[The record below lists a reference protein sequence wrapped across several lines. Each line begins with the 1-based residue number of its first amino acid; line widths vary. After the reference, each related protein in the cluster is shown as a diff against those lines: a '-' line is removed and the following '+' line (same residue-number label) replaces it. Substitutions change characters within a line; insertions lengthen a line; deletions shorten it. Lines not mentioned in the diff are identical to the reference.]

1 MPPNTVKHTAP
12 MTTSP
17 SPSLRALSPF
27 LTPYKG
33 RIVWAGVFLVLA
45 ALATLA
51 TPLILRQVIDQGFA
65 PAIANKDTS
74 YLLATLFELGAAAAL
89 MALAA
94 GARFMVVSW
103 LGERVVSDIRSAVY
117 TRLLEQ
123 PPQYFETLKTGE
135 VLSRLTTDTTLIQ
148 TLVGSSLSMGIRNA
162 LLVAGSIGMLFYTY
176 PKTTA
181 LVLAIIGCVMAV
193 ITLFSRRV
201 RKLSRSSQDRVA
213 DISSLAGEAL
223 NAVTTVQA
231 HNQQDYEVK
240 RFGARVEAAF
250 NTAMRR
256 TRLRALMMI
265 FIMLAFAA
273 ALLFGL
279 WLGGRSVIAGE
290 TTVGELTQF
299 FIYAMMVGSGVGIM
313 AEVWGDVQRAA
324 GASERLVELLSAKPS
339 IADAVNPTILPADAM
354 KSVVFDNVA
363 FTYPARPD
371 VPVLKGVSFTVQP
384 GQRVALVGPSGAGK
398 TTVFALLQRFYDP
411 QSEAQSGSVSIAGV
425 AVNQLK
431 LADLRNLMSVVPQE
445 PVIFSDTFANNIR
458 YGKPSAS
465 LAQVK
470 AAAQAA
476 QLASFIDSLPDGYD
490 TDLGERGVRLSGG
503 QKQRLAIARAILRD
517 APILLLDEAT
527 AALDANSEAEVQKAL
542 DIAMQGRTVLVIAHR
557 LATVKNCDT
566 IYVFESGH
574 IVQQGTHDALMAQD
588 GLYQKLASLQ
598 ALD

>member
-1 MPPNTVKHTAP
+1 MSST
-12 MTTSP
+12 
-17 SPSLRALSPF
+17 PSLRALTPF
-27 LTPYKG
+27 LTPYRG
-33 RIVWAGVFLVLA
+33 RIVWAGIFLVLA

-74 YLLATLFELGAAAAL
+74 YLIATLFELGAAAAL

-117 TRLLEQ
+117 TRLLDQ

-162 LLVAGSIGMLFYTY
+162 LLVVGSIVMLFVTY

-181 LVLAIIGCVMAV
+181 LVLAIIGGVMAV
-193 ITLFSRRV
+193 ISLFSRRV

-231 HNQQDYEVK
+231 HNQQGYEVK
-240 RFGARVEAAF
+240 RFGTRVEAAF
-250 NTAMRR
+250 STAMRR
-256 TRLRALMMI
+256 TRLRALMMV

-279 WLGGRSVIAGE
+279 WLGGRSVIAGD

-324 GASERLVELLSAKPS
+324 GASERLVELLSAQPS
-339 IADAVNPTILPADAM
+339 IADASHPTFLPAHAL
-354 KSVVFDNVA
+354 KAVVFENIV

-371 VPVLKGVSFTVQP
+371 VPVLKGISFTVQP

-398 TTVFALLQRFYDP
+398 TTVFALLQRFY
-411 QSEAQSGSVSIAGV
+411 EAQSGSVSIAGV

-458 YGKPSAS
+458 YGKPDAS
-465 LAQVK
+465 LELVK

-527 AALDANSEAEVQKAL
+527 AALDAGSEAEVQKAL

-557 LATVKNCDT
+557 LATVKHCDT
-566 IYVFESGH
+566 IYVFEAGH
-574 IVQQGTHDALMAQD
+574 IVQQGMHDALMAQD
-588 GLYQKLASLQ
+588 GLYQKLAHLQ
-598 ALD
+598 ALH

>member
-1 MPPNTVKHTAP
+1 MTPTPISATPN
-12 MTTSP
+12 
-17 SPSLRALSPF
+17 LRALTPF
-27 LTPYKG
+27 LTPYRG
-33 RIVWAGVFLVLA
+33 RIIWAGVFLVLA

-65 PAIANKDTS
+65 PAIAKKDTA
-74 YLLATLFELGAAAAL
+74 YLIATLFELGAAAAL

-117 TRLLEQ
+117 TRLLDQ

-162 LLVAGSIGMLFYTY
+162 LLVIGSIGMLFYTY

-181 LVLAIIGCVMAV
+181 LVLAIIGGVMAV
-193 ITLFSRRV
+193 IGGFSRRV

-231 HNQQDYEVK
+231 HNQQGYEVK
-240 RFGARVEAAF
+240 RFGNKVEAAF
-250 NTAMRR
+250 TTAMRR
-256 TRLRALMMI
+256 TRLRALMMV

-279 WLGGRSVIAGE
+279 WLGGRGVIAGE

-324 GASERLVELLSAKPS
+324 GASERLVELLSAKPT
-339 IADAVNPTILPADAM
+339 IADPINPHTLAPAAPKTIAFTD
-354 KSVVFDNVA
+354 VA
-363 FTYPARPD
+363 FTYPARAD
-371 VPVLKGVSFTVQP
+371 VPVLKGVSFIVHA

-398 TTVFALLQRFYDP
+398 TTVFALLQRFY
-411 QSEAQSGSVSIAGV
+411 EAQSGSVSIAGV
-425 AVNQLK
+425 PVNQLK

-458 YGKPSAS
+458 YGKPEAT
-465 LAQVK
+465 LAQIQT
-470 AAAQAA
+470 AAQAA
-476 QLASFIDSLPDGYD
+476 QLASFIDTLPDGYD

-542 DIAMQGRTVLVIAHR
+542 DIAMAGRTVLVIAHR
-557 LATVKNCDT
+557 LATIQHCDN
-566 IYVFESGH
+566 IVVFEASQ
-574 IVQQGTHDALMAQD
+574 IVQQGTHDALMACA
-588 GLYQKLASLQ
+588 GVYQQLATLQ
-598 ALD
+598 ALR

>member
-1 MPPNTVKHTAP
+1 MRTMIITA
-12 MTTSP
+12 TAATSP
-17 SPSLRALSPF
+17 TPNLRALLPF
-27 LTPYKG
+27 LTPYRG
-33 RIVWAGVFLVLA
+33 RVVWAGVFLVLA

-65 PAIANKDTS
+65 PAIAKKDTS
-74 YLLATLFELGAAAAL
+74 YLVATLFELGAAAIV

-117 TRLLEQ
+117 TRLLDQ

-162 LLVAGSIGMLFYTY
+162 LLVIGSIGMLFYTY

-181 LVLAIIGCVMAV
+181 LVLAMIGGVMAV
-193 ITLFSRRV
+193 ITVFSRRV

-231 HNQQDYEVK
+231 HNQQGYEVK
-240 RFGARVEAAF
+240 RFGMRVEAAF
-250 NTAMRR
+250 ATAMRR

-279 WLGGRSVIAGE
+279 WLGGRGVIAGE

-299 FIYAMMVGSGVGIM
+299 FIYAIMVGSGVGIM

-339 IADAVNPTILPADAM
+339 IADAPQTVSVDPATPKTIR
-354 KSVVFDNVA
+354 FEGIA

-371 VPVLKGVSFTVQP
+371 VPVLRGIDFTVNT
-384 GQRVALVGPSGAGK
+384 GQRVALVGASGAGK
-398 TTVFALLQRFYDP
+398 TTVFALLQRFY
-411 QSEAQSGSVSIAGV
+411 EAQSGNVSIAGV
-425 AVNQLK
+425 PVNQLK
-431 LADLRNLMSVVPQE
+431 LTDLRNLMSVVPQE
-445 PVIFSDTFANNIR
+445 PVVFSDSFANNIR
-458 YGKPSAS
+458 YGKPDAS
-465 LAQVK
+465 LAQIK
-470 AAAQAA
+470 TAAQAA
-476 QLASFIDSLPDGYD
+476 QLATFIDSLPDGYD

-527 AALDANSEAEVQKAL
+527 AALDASSEAEVQKAL
-542 DIAMQGRTVLVIAHR
+542 DAAMTGRTVLVIAHR
-557 LATVKNCDT
+557 LATIQHCDT
-566 IYVFESGH
+566 ILVFEAGQ
-574 IVQQGTHDALMAQD
+574 IVQQGTHDTLMAQK
-588 GLYQKLASLQ
+588 GVYQTLASLQ
-598 ALD
+598 ALH

>member
-1 MPPNTVKHTAP
+1 MTIAHTPTLPNT
-12 MTTSP
+12 
-17 SPSLRALSPF
+17 SLRALLPF
-27 LTPYKG
+27 LSPYRG
-33 RIVWAGVFLVLA
+33 RIVWAGVFLTIA

-51 TPLILRQVIDQGFA
+51 TPLILRQVIDQGFT

-74 YLLATLFELGAAAAL
+74 YLLATLFELGSAAVL

-117 TRLLEQ
+117 ARLLDQ

-148 TLVGSSLSMGIRNA
+148 TLVGSSLSMGIRNG
-162 LLVAGSIGMLFYTY
+162 LLVIGSIGMLFYTY

-181 LVLAIIGCVMAV
+181 LVLAIIAGVMAI
-193 ITLFSRRV
+193 ITLISRRV

-231 HNQQDYEVK
+231 HNQQSYEIK
-240 RFGARVEAAF
+240 RFGTRVEAAF
-250 NTAMRR
+250 HTAMRR
-256 TRLRALMMI
+256 TRLRALMMV

-279 WLGGRSVIAGE
+279 WLGGRSVIAGH
-290 TTVGELTQF
+290 TSVGELTQF

-324 GASERLVELLSAKPS
+324 GASERLVELLSATIG
-339 IADAVNPTILPADAM
+339 IADPKTSIQVAPGTPVDIAF
-354 KSVVFDNVA
+354 KQIA

-371 VPVLKGVSFTVQP
+371 VPVLKAVSFKVAA

-398 TTVFALLQRFYDP
+398 TTVFALLQRFY
-411 QSEAQSGSVSIAGV
+411 EAHQGLVSIAGV
-425 AVNQLK
+425 AVNQFK

-458 YGKPSAS
+458 YGKAQAS
-465 LAQVK
+465 LAAVK

-476 QLASFIDSLPDGYD
+476 QLAEFIDSLPDGYD

-527 AALDANSEAEVQKAL
+527 AALDASSEALVQKAL
-542 DIAMQGRTVLVIAHR
+542 NTAMQGRTVIVIAHR
-557 LATVKNCDT
+557 LATVQHCDM
-566 IYVFESGH
+566 ILVFEGGQ
-574 IVQQGTHDALMAQD
+574 IVQTGSHEALMGQD
-588 GLYQKLASLQ
+588 GLYKRLASLQ

>member
-1 MPPNTVKHTAP
+1 MTDNALAPPN
-12 MTTSP
+12 
-17 SPSLRALSPF
+17 LRALIPF
-27 LTPYKG
+27 LTPYRG
-33 RIVWAGVFLVLA
+33 RIVWAGIFLVLA

-65 PAIANKDTS
+65 PAIAKKDTA
-74 YLLATLFELGAAAAL
+74 YLTTTLFELGFAAAL
-89 MALAA
+89 MAFAA

-117 TRLLEQ
+117 TRLLDQ
-123 PPQYFETLKTGE
+123 PPHYFENLKTGE

-162 LLVAGSIGMLFYTY
+162 LLVVGSIGMLFYTY

-181 LVLAIIGCVMAV
+181 LVLAIIACVMAV

-231 HNQQDYEVK
+231 HNQQAYEVQ
-240 RFGARVEAAF
+240 RFGTRVEAAF
-250 NTAMRR
+250 TTAMRR

-324 GASERLVELLSAKPS
+324 GASERLVELLNAQPS
-339 IADAVNPTILPADAM
+339 IADATHTAALPAHAAITVDFAG
-354 KSVVFDNVA
+354 VA

-371 VPVLKGVSFTVQP
+371 VPVLKGIGFSVKP

-398 TTVFALLQRFYDP
+398 TTVFALLQRFY
-411 QSEAQSGSVSIAGV
+411 EAQAGTVCV
-425 AVNQLK
+425 AGIPIQQLK
-431 LADLRNLMSVVPQE
+431 LADLRDLMSVVPQE

-458 YGKPSAS
+458 YGKPTAS
-465 LAQVK
+465 LEQVQ

-476 QLASFIDSLPDGYD
+476 QLADFIKSLPDGYD

-503 QKQRLAIARAILRD
+503 QKQRLAIARAILRNT
-517 APILLLDEAT
+517 PILLLDEAT
-527 AALDANSEAEVQKAL
+527 AALDANSEAQVQEAL
-542 DIAMQGRTVLVIAHR
+542 NHAMHNRTVLVIAHR
-557 LATVKNCDT
+557 LATIQHCDT
-566 IYVFESGH
+566 ILVFEAGR
-574 IVQQGTHDALMAQD
+574 IVQEGTHEALMGQP
-588 GLYQKLASLQ
+588 GVYQKLAKLQ
-598 ALD
+598 ALDA

>member
-1 MPPNTVKHTAP
+1 
-12 MTTSP
+12 MTTPAITSSAATSP
-17 SPSLRALSPF
+17 NLRALTPF
-27 LTPYKG
+27 LTPYRG
-33 RIVWAGVFLVLA
+33 RIIWAGVFLVLA

-65 PAIANKDTS
+65 PAIAKKDTS
-74 YLLATLFELGAAAAL
+74 YLIATLFELGAAAAL

-117 TRLLEQ
+117 TRLLDQ

-231 HNQQDYEVK
+231 HNQQAYEVK
-240 RFGARVEAAF
+240 RFGTRVEAAF

-324 GASERLVELLSAKPS
+324 GASERLVELLSAQPS
-339 IADAVNPTILPADAM
+339 IADAANPSTLPADAL

-363 FTYPARPD
+363 FTYPSRLD

-398 TTVFALLQRFYDP
+398 TTVFALLQRFY
-411 QSEAQSGSVSIAGV
+411 EAQSGSVSIAGV

-465 LAQVK
+465 LEQVK

-574 IVQQGTHDALMAQD
+574 IVQQGTHDGLIAQD

>member
-1 MPPNTVKHTAP
+1 MQD
-12 MTTSP
+12 TTP
-17 SPSLRALSPF
+17 QTPTNLRALLPF
-27 LTPYKG
+27 LTPYRA
-33 RIVWAGVFLVLA
+33 RIIWAGVFLVVA

-65 PAIANKDTS
+65 PAIAKKDTT
-74 YLLATLFELGAAAAL
+74 YLLTTLFELGAAAAL

-117 TRLLEQ
+117 TRLLDQ

-148 TLVGSSLSMGIRNA
+148 TLVGSSLSMGIRNG
-162 LLVAGSIGMLFYTY
+162 LLVIGSIGMLFYTY

-231 HNQQDYEVK
+231 HNQQAYEVK

-250 NTAMRR
+250 TTAMRR
-256 TRLRALMMI
+256 TRLRALMMV

-279 WLGGRSVIAGE
+279 WLGGRSVIAGD

-339 IADAVNPTILPADAM
+339 IADAPQTTALPTNAAITVD
-354 KSVVFDNVA
+354 FENIA
-363 FTYPARPD
+363 FTYPARLD
-371 VPVLKGVSFTVQP
+371 VPVLKGVSFSVKP

-398 TTVFALLQRFYDP
+398 TTVFALLQRFY
-411 QSEAQSGSVSIAGV
+411 EAQAGAVSIAGV
-425 AVNQLK
+425 PVSQLK
-431 LADLRNLMSVVPQE
+431 MADLRDLMSVVPQD

-465 LAQVK
+465 MAQVQ
-470 AAAQAA
+470 AAAKAA
-476 QLASFIDSLPDGYD
+476 QLAEFIQSLPDGYD

-527 AALDANSEAEVQKAL
+527 AALDASSEAQVQAAL
-542 DIAMQGRTVLVIAHR
+542 DHAMQNRTVLVIAHR
-557 LATVKNCDT
+557 LATIQHCDM
-566 IYVFESGH
+566 ILVFEGGK
-574 IVQQGTHDALMAQD
+574 IVQQGTHEALMAQA
-588 GLYQKLASLQ
+588 GVYQKLASLQ